1 MSSADGAVT
10 QTDRSSLYVLFSVVV
25 LDLVGFGIV
34 MPVLPFWAKQLGA
47 DGTTLGLV
55 LSSYAAAQFL
65 CAPLWGRLSD
75 RFGRRPVMLATIAG
89 TALSL
94 LFLGFADSI
103 LTILLAR
110 VLAGGFAANVGVA
123 SAYVTD
129 VTDERERTRWMGMI
143 GASFAVGFLLGPA
156 IGGLLSPFGYHVPML
171 AAAGLGALNLVFAI
185 ARLREPPRHEAA
197 ATSAPGAR
205 PGRFAALANPT
216 VRLLCF
222 AYLLFSLAV
231 TQLESMFAFFMADRF
246 HWDAR
251 EVAGILVGMAIVMGG
266 VQGGGMKA
274 LSARFKER
282 QLATGGALL
291 LMAGF
296 ALVPFAPSV
305 ALLLAPLALAAIGRG
320 VSQPALMS
328 LASQEASADAR
339 GAVMGTF
346 QASAS
351 LARVFGPT
359 LAGALYDRSLGAPFW
374 LASALV
380 LCVVLLTPRLP
391 EGAGG
396 QAAAGSVLPPL
407 S

>member
-1 MSSADGAVT
+1 VLLNEQERFRSE
-10 QTDRSSLYVLFSVVV
+10 RSSLYVLFSVVV
-25 LDLVGFGIV
+25 VDLVGFGIV

-47 DGTTLGLV
+47 DATTLGLV

-65 CAPLWGRLSD
+65 FAPMWGRLSD
-75 RFGRRPVMLATIAG
+75 RFGRRPVMLTTIAG
-89 TALSL
+89 TAASL
-94 LFLGFADSI
+94 LLLGLAGSI
-103 LTILLAR
+103 ATILAAR
-110 VLAGGFAANVGVA
+110 VLAGVFAANVGVA

-156 IGGLLSPFGYHVPML
+156 IGGLLAPLGYAVPML
-171 AAAGLGALNLVFAI
+171 AAAALAGANFLVALV
-185 ARLREPPRHEAA
+185 RLREPARAA
-197 ATSAPGAR
+197 NAAPAAR
-205 PGRFAALANPT
+205 PRRFAALANPT

-246 HWDAR
+246 QWDAR
-251 EVAGILVGMAIVMGG
+251 EVAWILVGMAIVMGG
-266 VQGGGMKA
+266 VQGGGLKA

-282 QLATGGALL
+282 QLVIGGALL
-291 LMAGF
+291 LVAGF
-296 ALVPFAPSV
+296 ALVPLAPTV
-305 ALLLAPLALAAIGRG
+305 ALLLAPLALSAIGRG

-328 LASQEASADAR
+328 LASQEASAETR
-339 GAVMGTF
+339 GAVLGTF

-359 LAGALYDRSLGAPFW
+359 VAGALYDRTVGAPFF
-374 LASALV
+374 LASVLV
-380 LCVVLLTPRLP
+380 LAVALLAPRLP

-396 QAAAGSVLPPL
+396 VVPAIPEP
-407 S
+407 